1 MSSINFGNILILEI
15 YNYSHI
21 MSKKCK
27 ITPEMIENLREC
39 IKIGMSYSA
48 TSAAL
53 NISEDTFYS
62 YMRKGKEGLSPY
74 AAFYGAVREAEAELM
89 KDCLTRLR
97 KVADTGNMESI
108 KFILERRFPNEWG
121 KKDNI
126 NINSRS
132 ENVNVNVAPKIS
144 QDEAEKIRADILSKL
159 APRSYT
165 ERLNITEGRE
175 D

>member
-1 MSSINFGNILILEI
+1 MA
-15 YNYSHI
+15 
-21 MSKKCK
+21 KKCK

-39 IKIGMSYSA
+39 IKLGVSYSA

-62 YMRKGKEGLSPY
+62 YMRKGREGQSPY
-74 AAFYGAVREAEAELM
+74 AAFFGAVRESEAELM

-108 KFILERRFPNEWG
+108 KFILERRFPADWG

-132 ENVNVNVAPKIS
+132 ENVNVNVSP
-144 QDEAEKIRADILSKL
+144 QLTENETEKIRADILAKL
-159 APRSYT
+159 ARPVHPP
-165 ERLNITEGRE
+165 RLNVTEGRE